1 MIKEDGEGG
10 ILKTAFMIIVVV
22 TTTTTTTTTTGQCKY
37 LLEPTSYDSFQC
49 PHINFSK

>member
-22 TTTTTTTTTTGQCKY
+22 TTTTTTTTIGQWKY